1 MTVRKRYGRYYY
13 TDFYVKGKRI
23 VTKVPGGITIQRAAQ
38 DYENSLKLRMLR
50 GEIGISD
57 GDYELTDLIDR
68 YLEYSKVNK
77 AASSH
82 KRDEGAFRAFTSLT
96 GFTKLSQITPLS
108 IEHYKAERFKTHSKK
123 TVNIEIKTLK
133 AMLNK
138 LVALGVIPGNPIRSV
153 TPLPG
158 PESRTIE
165 FLEQSEVEALLRAA
179 SPIYRPLIYCYL
191 KTGLRRN
198 ELVYLEWND
207 IDFGNKRIRVVN
219 KDAHQVKWHK
229 ERHIPIDDKL
239 IEVIRS
245 LPRRN
250 QYVFTT
256 SAGNLRKHNLVKI
269 IKSIAQ
275 KAGIR
280 KNVTIHM
287 LRHTYASHL
296 VMAGV
301 PLRTVADLLGHSS
314 ITTTLRYS
322 HLAPDHL
329 NKAVDKLPF

>member
-1 MTVRKRYGRYYY
+1 MTVRKRYDRYYY

-38 DYENSLKLRMLR
+38 DYENSLKLKMLK

-57 GDYELTDLIDR
+57 IDYDLSDLIGR

-77 AASSH
+77 ATSSH
-82 KRDEGAFRAFTSLT
+82 KRDELAIRTFIKLT
-96 GFTKLSQITPLS
+96 GFTKLSEVTPLAL
-108 IEHYKAERFKTHSKK
+108 ERYKSDRFQQVSKK
-123 TVNIEIKTLK
+123 TVNIEIKTIK

-138 LVALGVIPGNPIRSV
+138 LVALDVIPENPIRSV
-153 TPLPG
+153 TPLAG

-165 FLEQSEVEALLRAA
+165 FLDKAEVDALLGAA
-179 SPIYRPLIYCYL
+179 GPIYRPIIYCFL
-191 KTGLRRN
+191 KTGMRRS
-198 ELVYLEWND
+198 ELVYLEWSD
-207 IDFGNKRIRVVN
+207 IDLEKKRIRVIN
-219 KDAHQVKWHK
+219 KDEHQTKWHR

-239 IEVIRS
+239 AEILRS
-245 LPRRN
+245 FPRHSR
-250 QYVFTT
+250 YVFTT
-256 SAGNLRKHNLVKI
+256 QNGSLRKNNLVRI
-269 IKSIAQ
+269 MKSIAK
-275 KAGIR
+275 KAGIH
-280 KNVTIHM
+280 KNVTVHM